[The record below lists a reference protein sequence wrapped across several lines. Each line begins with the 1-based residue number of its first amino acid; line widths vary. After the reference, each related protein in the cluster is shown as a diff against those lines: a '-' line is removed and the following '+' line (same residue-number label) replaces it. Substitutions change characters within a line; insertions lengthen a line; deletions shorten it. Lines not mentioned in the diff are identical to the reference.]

1 MFSNIFSKN
10 GTATN
15 GLKGQNDLKQ
25 ICSLPFASLQPA
37 VNFYSGTIKS
47 YLLVQY
53 ISVFLLSHKQQRD
66 DRDSTDLKGLPVSLT
81 LLWSDVTFWKAELN
95 PPNEE

>member
-1 MFSNIFSKN
+1 MFSKYVFSKY

-25 ICSLPFASLQPA
+25 ICSRPFASLQPA

-53 ISVFLLSHKQQRD
+53 ISVFLLSHK
-66 DRDSTDLKGLPVSLT
+66 
-81 LLWSDVTFWKAELN
+81 
-95 PPNEE
+95 